1 MKRHPWR
8 TATAMA
14 VAEKQTRP
22 AENHRLLDEYERF
35 FAQPVGTHVDIKPD
49 ALNRW
54 RCAATWRKCWHQAK
68 KRRNGMIRFWNLG
81 PQV

>member
-1 MKRHPWR
+1 MSHPWR
-8 TATAMA
+8 NATA
-14 VAEKQTRP
+14 VAIEERRP
-22 AENHRLLDEYERF
+22 RTPKNHRIISEYEEF
-35 FAQPVGTHVDIKPD
+35 FSRPVGSHIDISPED
-49 ALNRW
+49 LNRW